1 MTNTTCTELYN
12 DMIEN
17 TYDLLCDICVIE
29 ALYRCRA
36 SLPRFT
42 LRPALG
48 EEFRRALGEEF
59 RRALGEEF
67 RRARDFLEQHA
78 RDTESCGRFLLDRL
92 ATEAGIEKEPS

>member
-1 MTNTTCTELYN
+1 MISTSTELYQDLMQN
-12 DMIEN
+12 VC
-17 TYDLLCDICVIE
+17 DLLCDICVLE
-29 ALYRCRA
+29 ALYHCRA

-42 LRPALG
+42 VRP
-48 EEFRRALGEEF
+48 
-59 RRALGEEF
+59 ALGEEF

>member
-42 LRPALG
+42 VRP
-48 EEFRRALGEEF
+48 
-59 RRALGEEF
+59 ALGEEF

-92 ATEAGIEKEPS
+92 AAEAGIEKEPS

>member
-29 ALYRCRA
+29 SLYRCRA

-42 LRPALG
+42 LRP
-48 EEFRRALGEEF
+48 
-59 RRALGEEF
+59 ALGEEF

>member
-48 EEFRRALGEEF
+48 EEFRRA
-59 RRALGEEF
+59 
-67 RRARDFLEQHA
+67 RDFLEQHA
-78 RDTESCGRFLLDRL
+78 RDTESCGRFLLDLL

>member
-42 LRPALG
+42 VRP
-48 EEFRRALGEEF
+48 
-59 RRALGEEF
+59 ALGEEF

-92 ATEAGIEKEPS
+92 AADAGIEKEPS